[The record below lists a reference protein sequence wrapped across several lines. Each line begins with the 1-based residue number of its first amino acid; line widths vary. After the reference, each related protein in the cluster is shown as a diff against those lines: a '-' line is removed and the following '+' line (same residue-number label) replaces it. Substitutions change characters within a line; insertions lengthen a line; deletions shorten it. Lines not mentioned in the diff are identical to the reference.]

1 MDKATRELRR
11 RNKAIAG
18 KRGSLPTFEARG
30 QGRKNKPADTFA
42 TRQCD
47 FIIGGKKIWIRRS
60 RKTKTGSELYMIPLI
75 KGGTRCIENAFQGG
89 RCPAHMGVEYG
100 TESNE

>member
-1 MDKATRELRR
+1 MDAKTRELRR
-11 RNKAIAG
+11 RNKVLAG
-18 KRGSLPTFEARG
+18 KRGDMPTFEARG

-47 FIIGGKKIWIRRS
+47 FIIGGKKIWIRRT
-60 RKTKTGSELYMIPLI
+60 RRTKQGPELYMLPLI
-75 KGGTRCIENAFQGG
+75 KGGTRCIQTAFQSG

-100 TESNE
+100 SETTE